1 MFKELMVPGKE
12 GRLKVSPCH
21 LARAR
26 QVCLGRYLSVGDG
39 EEDKP
44 GKWGGN
50 R

>member
-1 MFKELMVPGKE
+1 MVPRREGKLRAFP
-12 GRLKVSPCH
+12 GQ

-26 QVCLGRYLSVGDG
+26 QVCLGKYLSAGDG
-39 EEDKP
+39 EEEKP